1 MNTDLLKK
9 GFEDYS
15 NSGKTS
21 TDILSLLS
29 TLMGAVDF
37 ENGEDIVIDI
47 LNEASMELIGLT
59 TEMESFKRKNVE
71 ISTKKVITE
80 YMLAFLGKIEDNILN
95 NSKIELLLPEKIKK
109 MIDDYRRTNYFSKI
123 IVVTKTDNLID
134 TIYSNDISFAN
145 HIRKILTYCSM
156 EPQILNSFIET
167 YNDIL
172 DDGNFSEI
180 KVAFR
185 KCLLEHKG
193 KDDRYC
199 KFWKTLH
206 DISSMETCLTLQ
218 DSFNDYLANA
228 ESYRKNFISPLLSLY
243 NPQNGNENGFQQ
255 IKFSEKEYFVS
266 SIFIQEN
273 NNAKTEKLI
282 LQLRALGYKDE
293 ADLLENQYSSNR
305 CVNEI
310 SDSLNNLPAEFINSL
325 LQLKKNQETCIG
337 HLIISDPI
345 AEIYEKN
352 GALNFIIKMFLDS
365 INKMCEIL
373 LLNEHTFQDFQQN
386 LLVTLQQIS
395 YLRDPNT
402 ASHQDRVSIY
412 TQILATILL
421 DKKENHSLDELIQKN
436 NLPAAS
442 DYFLISKEY
451 IRDLLYGASLHD
463 LGKIGINDS
472 ILKNPNKLTNE
483 EFAIMKNHTIYGEE
497 KFSLILKACGQHSFL
512 KLASKLARNHHE
524 KWNGTGYPTGKKG
537 FEIPLS
543 ARILTIADVYDALR
557 IARSYKPAFTHKE
570 AFDIIV
576 SQKGTAF
583 DPVLTDI
590 FIENHQRFADVFP
603 HKGNEQTK

>member
-1 MNTDLLKK
+1 MNTDLLKL
-9 GFEDYS
+9 GFENYN

-37 ENGEDIVIDI
+37 ENGEDVVIDI
-47 LNEASMELIGLT
+47 LNEVSMELIGLT
-59 TEMESFKRKNVE
+59 TEMESFKQKNVE
-71 ISTKKVITE
+71 TSTKKVITE
-80 YMLAFLGKIEDNILN
+80 YMLSFLGQIENNILN
-95 NSKIELLLPEKIKK
+95 NSKIELFLHEKIKK
-109 MIDDYRRTNYFSKI
+109 MINDYLKTNYFSKI
-123 IVVTKTDNLID
+123 IVVTEIDNLID
-134 TIYSNDISFAN
+134 TIYSDDISFAN
-145 HIRKILTYCSM
+145 HIRKVLAYCNM

-172 DDGNFSEI
+172 DDSNFSEI

-185 KCLLEHKG
+185 KCLLEHQEKIN
-193 KDDRYC
+193 RYC

-218 DSFNDYLANA
+218 ESFNDYLANA
-228 ESYRKNFISPLLSLY
+228 ESYRKNFISPLLKLCK
-243 NPQNGNENGFQQ
+243 PQNNSENRFQQ
-255 IKFSEKEYFVS
+255 ISFSDKEYFIS

-273 NNAKTEKLI
+273 NNTRTEKLI
-282 LQLRALGYKDE
+282 SQLRALGYESE
-293 ADLLENQYSSNR
+293 ADLLEKQYMSNR
-305 CVNEI
+305 PINEI
-310 SDSLNNLPAEFINSL
+310 SNSLGNLPTEFRNNM
-325 LQLKKNQETCIG
+325 LQIKKTQQTCIG

-352 GALNFIIKMFLDS
+352 GSLNFVIKMFLDS
-365 INKMCEIL
+365 VNKMCEIL
-373 LLNEHTFQDFQQN
+373 LLNEHSFQDFQQN
-386 LLVTLQQIS
+386 LLVTLQQVS
-395 YLRDPNT
+395 YLRDSNT
-402 ASHQDRVSIY
+402 ASHQDRVSVY

-421 DKKENHSLDELIQKN
+421 DKKENHTLDELIQKN
-436 NLPAAS
+436 DLPAAS

-451 IRDLLYGASLHD
+451 IRDLLYSASLHD
-463 LGKIGINDS
+463 LGKIGIDDS
-472 ILKNPNKLTNE
+472 ILKNPSKLTDE
-483 EFAIMKNHTIYGEE
+483 EFTIMKNHTVYGEE
-497 KFSLILKACGQHSFL
+497 KFSSILKACGHHSFL
-512 KLASKLARNHHE
+512 KLASKLAGNHHE
-524 KWNGTGYPTGKKG
+524 KWNGSGYPTGKKG
-537 FEIPLS
+537 FEIPLA

-603 HKGNEQTK
+603 NKEN

>member
-1 MNTDLLKK
+1 MNTDLLKQ
-9 GFEDYS
+9 GFENYS
-15 NSGKTS
+15 KSGKTS

-37 ENGEDIVIDI
+37 ESGEDVVIDI
-47 LNEASMELIGLT
+47 LNEVSMELIGLT
-59 TEMESFKRKNVE
+59 TEMESFKQKNVE
-71 ISTKKVITE
+71 TSTKKVITE
-80 YMLAFLGKIEDNILN
+80 YMLAFLGKIEDSILN
-95 NSKIELLLPEKIKK
+95 NSKIELQLHEKIKK
-109 MIDDYRRTNYFSKI
+109 MVNDYRKTNYFSKI

-134 TIYSNDISFAN
+134 TIYNNDISFVN
-145 HIRKILTYCSM
+145 HIRKILLSCSI
-156 EPQILNSFIET
+156 EPKTLNSFIET

-185 KCLLEHKG
+185 KCLLEHNEN
-193 KDDRYC
+193 DDKYC
-199 KFWKTLH
+199 KFWKALY
-206 DISSMETCLTLQ
+206 DISSMETCRELQ
-218 DSFNDYLANA
+218 HSFNDYLEKA
-228 ESYRKNFISPLLSLY
+228 ESYRKNFISPLLELY
-243 NPQNGNENGFQQ
+243 NPQNGDENVFQQ
-255 IKFSEKEYFVS
+255 IKFNEKEYFVS
-266 SIFIQEN
+266 SIFTREN
-273 NNAKTEKLI
+273 NNAKIEKLI
-282 LQLRALGYKDE
+282 LQLRALGYKNE
-293 ADLLENQYSSNR
+293 ADLLEQQYSSNS
-305 CVNEI
+305 CINKIDE
-310 SDSLNNLPAEFINSL
+310 SLRNLPNEFINSL
-325 LQLKKNQETCIG
+325 RLLEMNQETCIG

-345 AEIYEKN
+345 TEIYEKN
-352 GALNFIIKMFLDS
+352 GTLNFIIKMFLDS

-373 LLNEHTFQDFQQN
+373 LLNEYTFQEFQQN

-421 DKKENHSLDELIQKN
+421 DKKENNSLDKLIQKN
-436 NLPAAS
+436 NLPADS

-472 ILKNPNKLTNE
+472 ILKNPNKLTDE
-483 EFAIMKNHTIYGEE
+483 EFTIMKNHTIYGEE

-512 KLASKLARNHHE
+512 NLASKLARNHHE
-524 KWNGTGYPTGKKG
+524 KWNGAGYPTGKKG

-590 FIENHQRFADVFP
+590 FIENHQRFADVSP
-603 HKGNEQTK
+603 QKENEPPQ

>member
-1 MNTDLLKK
+1 MNTDLLKL
-9 GFEDYS
+9 GFENYN

-37 ENGEDIVIDI
+37 ENGEDVVIDI
-47 LNEASMELIGLT
+47 LNEVSMELIGLT
-59 TEMESFKRKNVE
+59 TEMESFKQKNVE
-71 ISTKKVITE
+71 TSTKKVITE
-80 YMLAFLGKIEDNILN
+80 YMLSFLGQIENNILN
-95 NSKIELLLPEKIKK
+95 NSKIELFLHEKIKK
-109 MIDDYRRTNYFSKI
+109 MINDYLKTNYFSKI
-123 IVVTKTDNLID
+123 IVVTEIDNLID
-134 TIYSNDISFAN
+134 TIYSDDISFAN
-145 HIRKILTYCSM
+145 HIRKVLAYCKM

-172 DDGNFSEI
+172 DDSNFSEI

-185 KCLLEHKG
+185 KCLLEHQEKAN
-193 KDDRYC
+193 RYC

-218 DSFNDYLANA
+218 ESFNDYLANA
-228 ESYRKNFISPLLSLY
+228 ESYRKNFVSPLLKLCK
-243 NPQNGNENGFQQ
+243 PQNNSENRFQL
-255 IKFSEKEYFVS
+255 ISFSDKEYFIS

-273 NNAKTEKLI
+273 NNTRTEKLI
-282 LQLRALGYKDE
+282 SQLRALGYEDE
-293 ADLLENQYSSNR
+293 ANLLEKQYTSNR
-305 CVNEI
+305 PINEI
-310 SDSLNNLPAEFINSL
+310 SDSLENLPTEFRNNM
-325 LQLKKNQETCIG
+325 LQIKKTQQTCIG

-352 GALNFIIKMFLDS
+352 GSLNFVIKMFLDS
-365 INKMCEIL
+365 VNKMCEIL
-373 LLNEHTFQDFQQN
+373 LLNEHSFQDFQQN
-386 LLVTLQQIS
+386 LLVTLQQVS
-395 YLRDPNT
+395 YLRDSNT

-421 DKKENHSLDELIQKN
+421 DKKENHTLDELIQKN
-436 NLPAAS
+436 DLPAAS

-451 IRDLLYGASLHD
+451 IRDLLYSASLHD
-463 LGKIGINDS
+463 LGKIGIDDS
-472 ILKNPNKLTNE
+472 ILKNPSKLTDE
-483 EFAIMKNHTIYGEE
+483 EFTIMKNHTVYGEE
-497 KFSLILKACGQHSFL
+497 KFSSILKACGHHSFL
-512 KLASKLARNHHE
+512 KLASKLAGNHHE
-524 KWNGTGYPTGKKG
+524 KWNGSGYPTGKKG
-537 FEIPLS
+537 FEIPLA

-590 FIENHQRFADVFP
+590 FIENHLRFAEVFP
-603 HKGNEQTK
+603 NKENQ

>member
-47 LNEASMELIGLT
+47 LNEVSMELIGLT

-134 TIYSNDISFAN
+134 TIYSDDISFAY

-185 KCLLEHKG
+185 KCLLEHKE

-218 DSFNDYLANA
+218 DSFNDYLANT

-243 NPQNGNENGFQQ
+243 NPQNDNENGFQQ

-305 CVNEI
+305 CINEI

-325 LQLKKNQETCIG
+325 LQLKKNQETYIG

-352 GALNFIIKMFLDS
+352 CALNFIIKMFLDS
-365 INKMCEIL
+365 INKMCKIL

-512 KLASKLARNHHE
+512 ELASKLARNHHE
-524 KWNGTGYPTGKKG
+524 KWNGTGYPTGKKE

>member
-9 GFEDYS
+9 GFENYDKS
-15 NSGKTS
+15 DKTS

-29 TLMGAVDF
+29 TLIGAVDF
-37 ENGEDIVIDI
+37 DKGEEIAIDI
-47 LNEASMELIGLT
+47 LNEVSMELIGLT
-59 TEMESFKRKNVE
+59 TEMESFKQKNVE
-71 ISTKKVITE
+71 TSTKKVITE

-95 NSKIELLLPEKIKK
+95 NSKIELLLHEKIKK
-109 MIDDYRRTNYFSKI
+109 MIDDYRKTNYFSKI

-134 TIYSNDISFAN
+134 TIYSDDISFVN
-145 HIRKILTYCSM
+145 HIRKVLTHCSI
-156 EPQILNSFIET
+156 EPQTLNSFIET

-185 KCLLEHKG
+185 KCLLEHKE

-228 ESYRKNFISPLLSLY
+228 ESYRKNFISPILMLY
-243 NPQNGNENGFQQ
+243 NPQSYNENSFQQ
-255 IKFSEKEYFVS
+255 IIFNNKEYFVS

-273 NNAKTEKLI
+273 NNAKSEKLI
-282 LQLRALGYKDE
+282 LQLRALGYENE
-293 ADLLENQYSSNR
+293 ADLLEKQYSMNR
-305 CVNEI
+305 SISEI
-310 SDSLNNLPAEFINSL
+310 ENSLGNLPLEFRNSL
-325 LQLKKNQETCIG
+325 IQLKRSQQTCIG
-337 HLIISDPI
+337 HLIISNPI

-352 GALNFIIKMFLDS
+352 GVLNFIIKMFLNS
-365 INKMCEIL
+365 INKICEIL

-386 LLVTLQQIS
+386 IFVTLQQIS

-472 ILKNPNKLTNE
+472 ILKNPNKLTDA

-524 KWNGTGYPTGKKG
+524 KWNGTGYPAEKKG

-590 FIENHQRFADVFP
+590 FIENHQRFADIFP
-603 HKGNEQTK
+603 HKENGQTQ

>member
-1 MNTDLLKK
+1 MNTDLLKL
-9 GFEDYS
+9 GFENYN

-37 ENGEDIVIDI
+37 ESGEDVVIDI
-47 LNEASMELIGLT
+47 LNEVSMELIGLN
-59 TEMESFKRKNVE
+59 TEMESFKQKNVE
-71 ISTKKVITE
+71 TSTKKVITE
-80 YMLAFLGKIEDNILN
+80 YMLSFLGQIENNILN
-95 NSKIELLLPEKIKK
+95 NSKIELFLHEKIKK
-109 MIDDYRRTNYFSKI
+109 MINDYLKTNYFSKI
-123 IVVTKTDNLID
+123 IVVTEIDNLID
-134 TIYSNDISFAN
+134 TIYSDDISFAN
-145 HIRKILTYCSM
+145 HIRKILTYCKM

-172 DDGNFSEI
+172 DDSNFSEI

-185 KCLLEHKG
+185 KCLLEHQEKAN
-193 KDDRYC
+193 RYC

-218 DSFNDYLANA
+218 ESFNDYLANA
-228 ESYRKNFISPLLSLY
+228 ESYRKNFVSPLLKLCK
-243 NPQNGNENGFQQ
+243 PQNNSENRFQL
-255 IKFSEKEYFVS
+255 ISFSDKEYFIS

-273 NNAKTEKLI
+273 NNTRTEKLI
-282 LQLRALGYKDE
+282 SQLRALGYEDE
-293 ADLLENQYSSNR
+293 ANLLEKQYTSNR
-305 CVNEI
+305 PINEI
-310 SDSLNNLPAEFINSL
+310 SDSLENLPTEFRNNM
-325 LQLKKNQETCIG
+325 LQIKKTQQTCIG

-352 GALNFIIKMFLDS
+352 GSLNFVIKMFLDS
-365 INKMCEIL
+365 VNKMCEIL
-373 LLNEHTFQDFQQN
+373 LLNEHSFQDFQQN
-386 LLVTLQQIS
+386 LLVTLQQVS
-395 YLRDPNT
+395 YLRDSNT

-421 DKKENHSLDELIQKN
+421 DKKENHTLDELIQKN
-436 NLPAAS
+436 DLPAAS

-451 IRDLLYGASLHD
+451 IRDLLYSASLHD
-463 LGKIGINDS
+463 LGKIGIDDS
-472 ILKNPNKLTNE
+472 ILKNPSKLTDE
-483 EFAIMKNHTIYGEE
+483 EFTIMKNHTVYGEE
-497 KFSLILKACGQHSFL
+497 KFSSILKACGHHSFL
-512 KLASKLARNHHE
+512 KLASKLAGNHHE
-524 KWNGTGYPTGKKG
+524 KWNGSGYPTGKKG
-537 FEIPLS
+537 FEIPLA

-590 FIENHQRFADVFP
+590 FIENHLRFAEVFP
-603 HKGNEQTK
+603 NKENQ

>member
-9 GFEDYS
+9 GFENYDKS
-15 NSGKTS
+15 DKTS

-29 TLMGAVDF
+29 TLIGAVDF
-37 ENGEDIVIDI
+37 DKGEEIAIDI
-47 LNEASMELIGLT
+47 LNEVSMELIGLT
-59 TEMESFKRKNVE
+59 TEMESFKQKNVE
-71 ISTKKVITE
+71 TSTKKVITE

-95 NSKIELLLPEKIKK
+95 NSKIELLLHEKIKK
-109 MIDDYRRTNYFSKI
+109 MIDDYRKTNYFSKI

-134 TIYSNDISFAN
+134 TIYSDDISFVN
-145 HIRKILTYCSM
+145 HIRKVLTHCSI
-156 EPQILNSFIET
+156 EPQTLNSFIET

-185 KCLLEHKG
+185 KCLLEHKE

-228 ESYRKNFISPLLSLY
+228 ESYRKNFISPILMLY
-243 NPQNGNENGFQQ
+243 NPQSYNENSFQQ
-255 IKFSEKEYFVS
+255 IIFNNKEYFVS

-273 NNAKTEKLI
+273 NNAKSEKLI
-282 LQLRALGYKDE
+282 LQLRALGYENE
-293 ADLLENQYSSNR
+293 ADLLEKQYSMNR
-305 CVNEI
+305 SINEI
-310 SDSLNNLPAEFINSL
+310 EDSLGNLPSEFRNSL
-325 LQLKKNQETCIG
+325 PQLKRNQQTCIG

-352 GALNFIIKMFLDS
+352 GVLNFIIKMFLNS
-365 INKMCEIL
+365 INKICEIL

-386 LLVTLQQIS
+386 IFVTLQQIS

-421 DKKENHSLDELIQKN
+421 DKKENHSLDELIQRN

-472 ILKNPNKLTNE
+472 ILKNPNKLTDA

-524 KWNGTGYPTGKKG
+524 KWNGTGYPAEKKG

-583 DPVLTDI
+583 DPVLIDI
-590 FIENHQRFADVFP
+590 FIENHQRFADIFP
-603 HKGNEQTK
+603 HKENGQTQ

>member
-1 MNTDLLKK
+1 MDTDLLRKD
-9 GFEDYS
+9 FEDYCK
-15 NSGKTS
+15 SGKTS
-21 TDILSLLS
+21 TDILSLLGS
-29 TLMGAVDF
+29 LIRAVDF
-37 ENGEDIVIDI
+37 EKGEDIAIDI
-47 LNEASMELIGLT
+47 LNEVSMELIGLS
-59 TEMESFKRKNVE
+59 TEMESFKQKNVE
-71 ISTKKVITE
+71 TSTKKVITE
-80 YMLAFLGKIEDNILN
+80 YMLAFLGKIESNILN
-95 NSKIELLLPEKIKK
+95 NSKIELLLHEKIKK
-109 MIDDYRRTNYFSKI
+109 MIDDYRKTNYFSKI

-134 TIYSNDISFAN
+134 TIYSNDISFVN
-145 HIRKILTYCSM
+145 HIRKVLTCCSM
-156 EPQILNSFIET
+156 ESHVLNSLIET

-185 KCLLEHKG
+185 KCLLEHKEED
-193 KDDRYC
+193 DDRYC
-199 KFWKTLH
+199 KFWKTLY
-206 DISSMETCLTLQ
+206 DISSMNTCLTLQ
-218 DSFNDYLANA
+218 ESFNDYMETA
-228 ESYRKNFISPLLSLY
+228 ESYRKNFISPLLALNDS
-243 NPQNGNENGFQQ
+243 QSHSENNFQQ
-255 IKFSEKEYFVS
+255 ITFNEKEYFVS

-282 LQLRALGYKDE
+282 LQLRALGYENE
-293 ADLLENQYSSNR
+293 ADLLEKQYSMNR
-305 CVNEI
+305 SVDEI
-310 SDSLNNLPAEFINSL
+310 EDSLGSLPAEFRSSL
-325 LQLKKNQETCIG
+325 LQLRKNQQTCIG

-352 GALNFIIKMFLDS
+352 GVLNFIIKMFLNS
-365 INKMCEIL
+365 INKICEIL

-386 LLVTLQQIS
+386 IFVTLQQIS

-483 EFAIMKNHTIYGEE
+483 EFKIMRNHTIYGEE

-512 KLASKLARNHHE
+512 KLASKLAKNHHE
-524 KWNGTGYPTGKKG
+524 KWNGTGYPAEKKG

-557 IARSYKPAFTHKE
+557 ITRSYKPAFTHKE

-590 FIENHQRFADVFP
+590 FIENHQKFANISRN
-603 HKGNEQTK
+603 KKTEQA

>member
-1 MNTDLLKK
+1 MNTDLLKL
-9 GFEDYS
+9 GFENYN

-37 ENGEDIVIDI
+37 ESGEDVVIDI
-47 LNEASMELIGLT
+47 LNEVSMELIGLN
-59 TEMESFKRKNVE
+59 TEMESFKQKNVE
-71 ISTKKVITE
+71 TSTKKVITE
-80 YMLAFLGKIEDNILN
+80 YMLSFLGQIENNILN
-95 NSKIELLLPEKIKK
+95 NSKIELFLHEKIKK
-109 MIDDYRRTNYFSKI
+109 MINDYLKTNYFSKI
-123 IVVTKTDNLID
+123 IVVTEIDNLID
-134 TIYSNDISFAN
+134 TIYSDDISFAN
-145 HIRKILTYCSM
+145 HIRKVLAYCKM

-172 DDGNFSEI
+172 DDSNFSEI

-185 KCLLEHKG
+185 KCLLEHQEKAN
-193 KDDRYC
+193 RYC

-218 DSFNDYLANA
+218 ESFNDYLANA
-228 ESYRKNFISPLLSLY
+228 ESYRKNFVSPLLKLCK
-243 NPQNGNENGFQQ
+243 PQNNSENRFQL
-255 IKFSEKEYFVS
+255 ISFSDKEYFIS

-273 NNAKTEKLI
+273 NNTRTEKLI
-282 LQLRALGYKDE
+282 SQLRALGYEDE
-293 ADLLENQYSSNR
+293 ANLLEKQYTSNR
-305 CVNEI
+305 PINEI
-310 SDSLNNLPAEFINSL
+310 SDSLENLPTEFRNNM
-325 LQLKKNQETCIG
+325 LQIKKTQQTCIG

-352 GALNFIIKMFLDS
+352 GSLNFVIKMFLDS
-365 INKMCEIL
+365 VNKMCEIL
-373 LLNEHTFQDFQQN
+373 LLNEHSFQDFQQN
-386 LLVTLQQIS
+386 LLVTLQQVS
-395 YLRDPNT
+395 YLRDSNT

-421 DKKENHSLDELIQKN
+421 DKKENHTLDELIQKN
-436 NLPAAS
+436 DLPAAS

-451 IRDLLYGASLHD
+451 IRDLLYSASLHD
-463 LGKIGINDS
+463 LGKIGIDDS
-472 ILKNPNKLTNE
+472 ILKNPSKLTDE
-483 EFAIMKNHTIYGEE
+483 EFTIMKNHTVYGEE
-497 KFSLILKACGQHSFL
+497 KFSSILKACGHHSFL
-512 KLASKLARNHHE
+512 KLASKLAGNHHE
-524 KWNGTGYPTGKKG
+524 KWNGSGYPTGKKG
-537 FEIPLS
+537 FEIPLA

-590 FIENHQRFADVFP
+590 FIENHLRFAEVFP
-603 HKGNEQTK
+603 NKENQ

>member
-9 GFEDYS
+9 GFENYDKS
-15 NSGKTS
+15 DKTS

-29 TLMGAVDF
+29 TLIGAVDF
-37 ENGEDIVIDI
+37 DKGEEIAIDI
-47 LNEASMELIGLT
+47 LNEVSMELIGLT
-59 TEMESFKRKNVE
+59 TEMESFKQKNVE
-71 ISTKKVITE
+71 TSTKKVITE

-95 NSKIELLLPEKIKK
+95 NSKIELLLHEKIKK
-109 MIDDYRRTNYFSKI
+109 MIDDYRKTNYFSKI

-134 TIYSNDISFAN
+134 TIYSDDISFVN
-145 HIRKILTYCSM
+145 HIRKVLTHCSI
-156 EPQILNSFIET
+156 EPQTLNSFIET

-185 KCLLEHKG
+185 KCLLEHKE

-228 ESYRKNFISPLLSLY
+228 ESYRKNFISPILMLY
-243 NPQNGNENGFQQ
+243 NPQSYNENSFQQ
-255 IKFSEKEYFVS
+255 IIFNNKEYFVS

-273 NNAKTEKLI
+273 NNAKSEKLI
-282 LQLRALGYKDE
+282 LQLRALGYENE
-293 ADLLENQYSSNR
+293 ADLLEKQYSMNR
-305 CVNEI
+305 SISEI
-310 SDSLNNLPAEFINSL
+310 ENSLGNLPLEFRNSL
-325 LQLKKNQETCIG
+325 PQLKRNQQTCIG

-352 GALNFIIKMFLDS
+352 GVLNFIIKMFLNS
-365 INKMCEIL
+365 INKICEIL

-386 LLVTLQQIS
+386 IFVTLQQIS

-421 DKKENHSLDELIQKN
+421 DKKENHSLDELIQRN

-472 ILKNPNKLTNE
+472 ILKNPNKLTDA

-524 KWNGTGYPTGKKG
+524 KWNGTGYPAEKKG

-590 FIENHQRFADVFP
+590 FIENHQRFADIFP
-603 HKGNEQTK
+603 HKENGQTQ